1 VFIEAKDGG
10 AFTATLGKLSVMYLY
25 LATTAN
31 SMNTYLLTYFLP
43 LSLWCVASAMPDL
56 WLSSQLLSTS
66 LYSWYQIICFLTEA
80 HACVNDLPRVA
91 A

>member
-43 LSLWCVASAMPDL
+43 LSL
-56 WLSSQLLSTS
+56 
-66 LYSWYQIICFLTEA
+66 
-80 HACVNDLPRVA
+80 
-91 A
+91 